1 MKLKVYSNFDI
12 KYEGRFYTEKNGYY
26 SGKITK
32 SQMDRL
38 KRKLSLLDFKSLQ
51 ENYEAMWTDYQTCDI
66 SIQTKDT
73 IYKTSVYGFNKE
85 PLELRILFNEL
96 MELYKHTE
104 MKMDSMH
111 KNKFEYFE

>member
-1 MKLKVYSNFDI
+1 
-12 KYEGRFYTEKNGYY
+12 
-26 SGKITK
+26 
-32 SQMDRL
+32 
-38 KRKLSLLDFKSLQ
+38 
-51 ENYEAMWTDYQTCDI
+51 MWTDYQTCDI